1 MAIEKSV
8 DVLSSDRCPFSST
21 LSSSAPYGV
30 LDTSVTVVVAGTC
43 SVVVVTSVVTSV
55 VPSVVPSVGVT
66 GCVTGVG
73 SLFGCEPL
81 VGYGDLSPVV
91 NRNDAGCVR

>member
-8 DVLSSDRCPFSST
+8 DVLTSDRCPFSST

-43 SVVVVTSVVTSV
+43 SVVVA
-55 VPSVVPSVGVT
+55 PSVVPSVGVT
-66 GCVTGVG
+66 GCVTEVG

-91 NRNDAGCVR
+91 DRSDAGCVR